1 MDKKEKTGVLNVR
14 DLVNIGLFSVLIF
27 IATFLSGMIGFI
39 PVLMPVV
46 PFVYG
51 IVSGPVYMLYSTKI
65 KKAGMLFIQ
74 TIVVTLAFVATGH
87 GPWVLLTAVIGG
99 LLGEVVLRNGRYKSV
114 KHARLAFSVQSIY
127 GLGNWLPV
135 YFARDA
141 YIRQMLDM
149 GYGEE
154 YTQKMMSVLPN
165 WTLPLIVILGI
176 LGAYI
181 GCTIGI
187 KMLKKHFVKAGMA
200 EEV

>member
-1 MDKKEKTGVLNVR
+1 M
-14 DLVNIGLFSVLIF
+14 GLCQGRYTCF
-27 IATFLSGMIGFI
+27 ILRR
-39 PVLMPVV
+39 L
-46 PFVYG
+46 
-51 IVSGPVYMLYSTKI
+51 KN
-65 KKAGMLFIQ
+65 AGMLFIQ

-127 GLGNWLPV
+127 GLGNWLPI

-154 YTQKMMSVLPN
+154 YTQKVMSVLPN
-165 WTLPLIVILGI
+165 WTLPLIVILGM

-187 KMLKKHFVKAGMA
+187 RMLKKHFVKAGMA

>member
-1 MDKKEKTGVLNVR
+1 MNKKEKTEKLNVR
-14 DLVNIGLFSVLIF
+14 DLVNAGLFSVLIF
-27 IATFLSGMIGFI
+27 ITTFLSGMIGFVPI
-39 PVLMPVV
+39 LIPVV
-46 PFVYG
+46 PLVYG

-65 KKAGMLFIQ
+65 KKAGMIFIQ
-74 TIVVTLAFVATGH
+74 TIVITLAFVATGH
-87 GPWVLLTAVIGG
+87 GPWVLLTAVAAG
-99 LLGEVVLRNGRYKSV
+99 LLGEAVLRKGRYKSV
-114 KHARLAFSVQSIY
+114 KYARLAYTVQSIY
-127 GLGNWLPV
+127 GLGNWLPI

-154 YTQKMMSVLPN
+154 YTQEMMSVLPN
-165 WTLPLIVILGI
+165 WTLPILVILTM

>member
-1 MDKKEKTGVLNVR
+1 MDRGYCLRQLSAVYWEKL
-14 DLVNIGLFSVLIF
+14 
-27 IATFLSGMIGFI
+27 
-39 PVLMPVV
+39 
-46 PFVYG
+46 
-51 IVSGPVYMLYSTKI
+51 
-65 KKAGMLFIQ
+65 
-74 TIVVTLAFVATGH
+74 
-87 GPWVLLTAVIGG
+87 
-99 LLGEVVLRNGRYKSV
+99 YKSV

-127 GLGNWLPV
+127 GLGNWLPI

-165 WTLPLIVILGI
+165 WTLPLIVILGM

-187 KMLKKHFVKAGMA
+187 RMLKKHFVKAGMA

>member
-14 DLVNIGLFSVLIF
+14 DLVNVGLFSVLIF

-39 PVLMPVV
+39 
-46 PFVYG
+46 
-51 IVSGPVYMLYSTKI
+51 
-65 KKAGMLFIQ
+65 
-74 TIVVTLAFVATGH
+74 
-87 GPWVLLTAVIGG
+87 PWVLLTAVIGG

-127 GLGNWLPV
+127 GLGNWLPI

-165 WTLPLIVILGI
+165 WTLPLIVILGM

-187 KMLKKHFVKAGMA
+187 RMLKKHFVKAGMA

>member
-14 DLVNIGLFSVLIF
+14 DLVNVGLFSVLIF

-46 PFVYG
+46 PFVY
-51 IVSGPVYMLYSTKI
+51 
-65 KKAGMLFIQ
+65 GMLFIQ

-127 GLGNWLPV
+127 GLGNWLPI

-165 WTLPLIVILGI
+165 WTLPLIVGM

-187 KMLKKHFVKAGMA
+187 RMLKKHFVKAGMA

>member
-1 MDKKEKTGVLNVR
+1 MDKEKNKVLNIR
-14 DLVNIGLFSVLIF
+14 DLVNVGLFSVLIF
-27 IATFLSGMIGFI
+27 ITTFLAGMIGF
-39 PVLMPVV
+39 MPISMPIV
-46 PFVYG
+46 PLFYG

-65 KKAGMLFIQ
+65 KKTGMIFIQ

-87 GPWVLLTAVIGG
+87 GPWVLLTAIVGG
-99 LLGEVVLRNGRYKSV
+99 LLGELVLRKGQYKSIR
-114 KHARLAFSVQSIY
+114 HARLAFTLQSIY
-127 GLGNWLPV
+127 GLGNWLPI
-135 YFARDA
+135 YFARDS
-141 YIRQMLDM
+141 YIKQMLDM

-165 WTLPLIVILGI
+165 RTLPVIIVLGM

-200 EEV
+200 EDM

>member
-14 DLVNIGLFSVLIF
+14 DLVNVGLFSVLIF

-51 IVSGPVYMLYSTKI
+51 IVSGPVYMLYFTKI

-127 GLGNWLPV
+127 GLGNWLRFILREMPISG
-135 YFARDA
+135 RC
-141 YIRQMLDM
+141 
-149 GYGEE
+149 
-154 YTQKMMSVLPN
+154 
-165 WTLPLIVILGI
+165 LIWGTGKNIH
-176 LGAYI
+176 
-181 GCTIGI
+181 
-187 KMLKKHFVKAGMA
+187 KK
-200 EEV
+200 

>member
-1 MDKKEKTGVLNVR
+1 MNKKEKTEKLNVR
-14 DLVNIGLFSVLIF
+14 DLVNAGLFSVLIF
-27 IATFLSGMIGFI
+27 ITTFLSGMIGFVPI
-39 PVLMPVV
+39 LMPVV
-46 PFVYG
+46 PLVYG

-65 KKAGMLFIQ
+65 KKAGMIFIQ
-74 TIVVTLAFVATGH
+74 TIVITLAFVATGH
-87 GPWVLLTAVIGG
+87 GPWVLLTAVAAG
-99 LLGEVVLRNGRYKSV
+99 LLGEAVLRKGRYKSV
-114 KHARLAFSVQSIY
+114 KYARLAYTVQSIY
-127 GLGNWLPV
+127 GLGNWLPI

-154 YTQKMMSVLPN
+154 YTQEMMSVLPN
-165 WTLPLIVILGI
+165 WTLPILVILAM

>member
-1 MDKKEKTGVLNVR
+1 MNKKEKTEKLNVR
-14 DLVNIGLFSVLIF
+14 DLVNAGLFSVLIF
-27 IATFLSGMIGFI
+27 ITTFLSGMIGFV
-39 PVLMPVV
+39 PVLMPAV
-46 PFVYG
+46 PLVYG

-65 KKAGMLFIQ
+65 KKAGMIFIQ
-74 TIVVTLAFVATGH
+74 TIVITLAFVATGH
-87 GPWVLLTAVIGG
+87 GPWVLLTAVAAG
-99 LLGEVVLRNGRYKSV
+99 LLGEAVLRKGRYKSV
-114 KHARLAFSVQSIY
+114 KYARLAYTVQSIY
-127 GLGNWLPV
+127 GLGNWLPI

-165 WTLPLIVILGI
+165 WTLPILVILAM

>member
-14 DLVNIGLFSVLIF
+14 DLVNVGLFSVLIF

-51 IVSGPVYMLYSTKI
+51 IVSGPVW
-65 KKAGMLFIQ
+65 MLFIQ

-127 GLGNWLPV
+127 GLGNWLPI

-165 WTLPLIVILGI
+165 WTLPLIVILGM

-187 KMLKKHFVKAGMA
+187 RMLKKHFVKAGMA

>member
-1 MDKKEKTGVLNVR
+1 MGT
-14 DLVNIGLFSVLIF
+14 
-27 IATFLSGMIGFI
+27 A
-39 PVLMPVV
+39 
-46 PFVYG
+46 YG
-51 IVSGPVYMLYSTKI
+51 SYRRFT
-65 KKAGMLFIQ
+65 
-74 TIVVTLAFVATGH
+74 
-87 GPWVLLTAVIGG
+87 
-99 LLGEVVLRNGRYKSV
+99 GEVVLRNGRYKSV

-127 GLGNWLPV
+127 GLGNWLPI

-165 WTLPLIVILGI
+165 WTLPLIVILGM

-187 KMLKKHFVKAGMA
+187 RMLKKHFVKAGMA

>member
-14 DLVNIGLFSVLIF
+14 DLVNVGLFSVLIF

-51 IVSGPVYMLYSTKI
+51 IVSGPVYMLYFTKI

-127 GLGNWLPV
+127 GLGNWLPI

-165 WTLPLIVILGI
+165 WTLPPSTCVRW
-176 LGAYI
+176 ASSS
-181 GCTIGI
+181 GCSAFSTSP
-187 KMLKKHFVKAGMA
+187 A
-200 EEV
+200 

>member
-1 MDKKEKTGVLNVR
+1 MKKAILATKVGMTQIFNHEDGVL
-14 DLVNIGLFSVLIF
+14 
-27 IATFLSGMIGFI
+27 I
-39 PVLMPVV
+39 PVTVLQAGPCVV
-46 PFVYG
+46 TQV
-51 IVSGPVYMLYSTKI
+51 

-127 GLGNWLPV
+127 GLGNWLPI

-165 WTLPLIVILGI
+165 WTLPLIVILGM

-187 KMLKKHFVKAGMA
+187 RMLKKHFVKAGMA